1 VGERDFFGGSV
12 LLSGSRGISGNARF
26 MALNALTL
34 LVALAVVASLLVTA
48 PVVRAAPPGVVA
60 SFTYSPTLPLPN
72 QTVVFTSTSTATG
85 SNNQIATQAWDL
97 DGDRMFDD
105 ATGPTAVRAFPAA
118 GSFLVSLLVT
128 DTRGDLPA
136 SVTQSVTVNAPPSAS
151 FAYSSSPTA
160 GSPVYFFSTAS
171 DPDGFITSQ
180 AWDLDNDGQFD
191 DGTNTFASRSFD
203 SPGRYT
209 VRLRVVD
216 NRGVAQAGSA
226 DIIVGALSTPA
237 VVAPA
242 GSLTTGLRLLS
253 PFPVVRISGVV
264 TRAGIRLRLLAVDA
278 PAGAKVKIRC
288 RTRGCPFRR
297 RSRLIESRAT
307 VTEWAR
313 VSRLIRFNRFKG
325 RLLRPGTVVQV
336 FVTKPGT
343 IGKYTRLRVRSR
355 RLPARADRCLVPGA
369 ARPVPCPPS

>member
-1 VGERDFFGGSV
+1 M
-12 LLSGSRGISGNARF
+12 SGNARF
-26 MALNALTL
+26 MALT
-34 LVALAVVASLLVTA
+34 ALASLVVLGTGASLLVSA
-48 PVVRAAPPGVVA
+48 SVARAAPPGVVA

-72 QTVVFTSTSTATG
+72 QTVVFTSTSTVTG
-85 SNNQIATQAWDL
+85 TNNQIASQVWDL
-97 DGDRMFDD
+97 DGDHLFDD
-105 ATGPTAVRAFPAA
+105 ATGPIAARAFPAA
-118 GSFLVSLLVT
+118 GSFPVSLLVT

-136 SVTQSVTVNAPPSAS
+136 FATQSVTVNAPPSAS
-151 FAYSSSPTA
+151 FAYSSSPTE

-216 NRGVAQAGSA
+216 NRGAAQAASA
-226 DIIVGALSTPA
+226 DMIVGALASPAMVTP
-237 VVAPA
+237 V
-242 GSLTTGLRLLS
+242 GSLAIGLKLLS

-264 TRAGIRLRLLAVDA
+264 TRAGIRVRLLTVDA
-278 PAGAKVKIRC
+278 PADAKIRIRC
-288 RTRGCPFRR
+288 RKRGCPFRR
-297 RSRLIESRAT
+297 RSRLVESGAG
-307 VTEWAR
+307 VTERAR
-313 VSRLIRFNRFKG
+313 VSRLIRFKRFKG

-343 IGKYTRLRVRSR
+343 IGKYTRLKVRR
-355 RLPARADRCLVPGA
+355 GKLPARADRCLVPGA